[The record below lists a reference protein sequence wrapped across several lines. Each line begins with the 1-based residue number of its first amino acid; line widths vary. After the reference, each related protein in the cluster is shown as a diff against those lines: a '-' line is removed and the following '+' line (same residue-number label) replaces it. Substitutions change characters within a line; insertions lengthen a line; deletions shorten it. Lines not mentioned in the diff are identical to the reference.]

1 MLVDNHGYLYA
12 NSIRENLLI
21 GNPAAN
27 DSDLWN
33 VLEQVSLA
41 DFVRKLPEQLNE
53 NLEEDGSNLSGGQR
67 QRLLLARALLRQ
79 AEVYVFDEIT
89 SGVDLESEKIILLVL
104 QELAKE
110 KSCSLFRI
118 AYIMFWVQIRYS
130 FLTRGNCWKWRAQND
145 YSKNPI
151 TSKTT
156 F

>member
-1 MLVDNHGYLYA
+1 A

-79 AEVYVFDEIT
+79 AEVY
-89 SGVDLESEKIILLVL
+89 
-104 QELAKE
+104 
-110 KSCSLFRI
+110 
-118 AYIMFWVQIRYS
+118 
-130 FLTRGNCWKWRAQND
+130 
-145 YSKNPI
+145 
-151 TSKTT
+151 
-156 F
+156 